1 MRTTIEIPDEQHE
14 ALLAVARRRGLRGFS
29 QLVKEAL
36 DAYLTDLSAG
46 EVDAILA
53 LEGILDEGEE
63 EELRR
68 RITQAKTTWR
78 AS

>member
-29 QLVKEAL
+29 QLVEEAL
-36 DAYLTDLSAG
+36 DAYLRDLSAG
-46 EVDAILA
+46 EVDLLLA
-53 LEGILDEGEE
+53 LEGILDESEE
-63 EELRR
+63 TELRR
-68 RITQAKTTWR
+68 RIGEGKTTWR